1 MTKIKP
7 GNLVR
12 LSQLKDSTSNR
23 FGILIVIHVIDTDS
37 ISYIDALCLLPNQL
51 IEKVVFCRGYFEVLS

>member
-12 LSQLKDSTSNR
+12 LSQLKDSTSDR

-37 ISYIDALCLLPNQL
+37 VSYIDALCLLPNQL
-51 IEKVVFCRGYFEVLS
+51 IEKVVFCRGYFKVVS